1 MLCFMELTHGSAR
14 IIRSEEGVVDASIG
28 SIVRQS
34 VIENINCDL
43 LGPNAQRKKWLS
55 WLRGIDQSVNKVC
68 RQVCNDVGRII
79 W

>member
-14 IIRSEEGVVDASIG
+14 FTRSEKGVVDASIG
-28 SIVRQS
+28 NIVRQS
-34 VIENINCDL
+34 EIEHINCDL

-68 RQVCNDVGRII
+68 RQVCSDVGRVI